1 MSKLALLGGR
11 PVRIKPFP
19 GYNTIGKEEKQAV
32 MKVLDTGLLSDFVG
46 AYGDKFFGGVQVQ
59 TLEREWCEYFNVKH
73 AIAVNSATSGLFA
86 ALGAIGIGPGDEVIV
101 PAATMSASII
111 GVLVYN
117 AIPVFADIEEEL
129 LCIDL
134 ESVRQ
139 RITSRTKAI
148 LAVNLAG
155 QPAALDELMTIA
167 RKYNL
172 RLIEDNAQAPGALCN
187 GRYAGTIGDM
197 GVFSLNCHKTIQC
210 GEGGMVVTN
219 NPELAEKVR
228 LIRNHAEAVISG
240 MPVLPADISNMLGWN
255 YRMTE
260 IEAAISQEQLKK
272 LSGLN
277 QERIERVKYL
287 NRKLDK
293 IKGISSPK
301 VRDGCTHVYYVQV
314 LHFDE
319 KCYEVDNR
327 TFVKAIQAEGIPPNM
342 LWGGWVFPL
351 YLQPLYQKQ
360 IAYGEK
366 GCPFSCAYY
375 GNKVDYRKGICPT
388 AEKLYEHDLIVNR
401 LIYPP
406 LSQNDLNDI
415 VRIFEKVAENIKDL
429 RKQGKSDSGN

>member
-1 MSKLALLGGR
+1 MSGLALFGGR
-11 PVRIKPFP
+11 PVRAKPFP
-19 GYNTIGKEEKQAV
+19 GYNTICREEKQAV

-59 TLEREWCEYFNVKH
+59 RLEKQWCEYFNFKH
-73 AIAVNSATSGLFA
+73 SIAVNSATSGLFA

-101 PAATMSASII
+101 PAASMSASII

-129 LCIDL
+129 LCIDP

-155 QPAALDELMTIA
+155 QPAALDELLAIA

-172 RLIEDNAQAPGALCN
+172 RVIEDNAQAPGALCN
-187 GRYAGTIGDM
+187 GKYVGTIGDI
-197 GVFSLNCHKTIQC
+197 GVFSLNCHKTIQS
-210 GEGGMVVTN
+210 GEGGMVTTN
-219 NPELAEKVR
+219 NTELAHKVR
-228 LIRNHAEAVISG
+228 LIRNHAEAVIAG
-240 MPVLPADISNMLGWN
+240 MPALPDDISNMLGWN

-277 QERIERVKYL
+277 QERIKRVNYL
-287 NRKLDK
+287 NQKLNK
-293 IKGISSPK
+293 IKGISPPK
-301 VRDGCTHVYYVQV
+301 VRSGCTHVYYVQV

-319 KCYEVDNR
+319 KCYGVDNR
-327 TFVKAIQAEGIPPNM
+327 TFVKAIQAEGISPNM
-342 LWGGWVFPL
+342 LWGGWVFTL

-360 IAYGEK
+360 IAYGKK
-366 GCPFSCAYY
+366 GCPFTCAYY
-375 GNKVDYRKGICPT
+375 GSKVDYRKGICPT

-406 LSQNDLNDI
+406 LSQNDLDDI
-415 VRIFEKVAENIKDL
+415 VRIFEKVAENTKDL
-429 RKQGKSDSGN
+429 RK